1 MTFPFAVNASSE
13 SSGDSVPDICVFDGS
28 DYQAFDAS
36 DSYNFYRSQ
45 TLVENLSLYDGNVY
59 DSYLICNIHNK
70 HFTTSLNGSVASASD
85 YNAVYTVMLFNSDV
99 DNNEYF
105 DYKSTWDSSGNLNFI
120 YADPY
125 DRNYSKSNFA
135 IGYITI
141 GSDGMHFVLIG
152 QWGNQQ
158 VALVKNGSV
167 TPTGVFFGWD
177 YDRNQLDSSLTLAE
191 YISNGMIYKDHVH
204 IIEPN
209 FFQTARILRKT
220 LSPILPE
227 IVPVGISALCLI
239 VLLVVLVRCRGL
251 LVRAFRV

>member
-1 MTFPFAVNASSE
+1 MLISIILTCPFAVNASSD

-36 DSYNFYRSQ
+36 DSYNFYRAQ
-45 TLVENLSLYDGNVY
+45 LFVESNSLYQSGLY
-59 DSYLICNIHNK
+59 DSYLICNVHNK
-70 HFTTSLNGSVASASD
+70 HFTTSLDGSVASASD

-105 DYKSTWDSSGNLNFI
+105 DYKSTWDSSDNLNYI

-125 DRNYSKSNFA
+125 DRNYSKTSFA

-141 GSDGMHFVLIG
+141 DSDGMHFVLICEMG
-152 QWGNQQ
+152 HYQ
-158 VALVKNGSV
+158 VTLVKNGSV

-177 YDRNQLDSSLTLAE
+177 YDRDQLDSSLTLAE
-191 YISNGMIYKDHVH
+191 YISNGTIYKDHVH

-220 LSPILPE
+220 LSQTLPE
-227 IVPVGISALCLI
+227 IVPFAAG
-239 VLLVVLVRCRGL
+239 GY
-251 LVRAFRV
+251 